1 MIRFLNKSVIMLT
14 IVAAFFTVS
23 CEKVETPVVEY
34 LEVNA
39 SNLHGNWVLKSIN
52 DSPVQDGACF
62 YINFNRSGNEYTIWE
77 TMTSIPST
85 PNVDKGTFA
94 IYTDPELGAYI
105 RGIDEIG
112 QEWSDRY
119 VIKDLT
125 KTTMTWVGVNDSG
138 TVQKFERVD
147 EVPFEK

>member
-85 PNVDKGTFA
+85 PNVDKGKRESQHRRVLFLNALQGVRGT
-94 IYTDPELGAYI
+94 AYN
-105 RGIDEIG
+105 E
-112 QEWSDRY
+112 
-119 VIKDLT
+119 
-125 KTTMTWVGVNDSG
+125 DSG
-138 TVQKFERVD
+138 R
-147 EVPFEK
+147 